1 MDFGVKYLQVFE
13 ESTCQGGLG
22 FAIVTFFRSNSA
34 RVYPKT
40 PGGEKRNE
48 VQVLTIWFNLG
59 NVKKVVWQIGF
70 NDSPG
75 GLKRTVLKIL

>member
-1 MDFGVKYLQVFE
+1 MAKSLRKLKTSCY
-13 ESTCQGGLG
+13 SS
-22 FAIVTFFRSNSA
+22 FFRSNST

-48 VQVLTIWFNLG
+48 VQVLTIWSNLG
-59 NVKKVVWQIGF
+59 GVKKVVWRIGF

>member
-1 MDFGVKYLQVFE
+1 MKTPCYR
-13 ESTCQGGLG
+13 S
-22 FAIVTFFRSNSA
+22 FFRSNST

-40 PGGEKRNE
+40 PSGEKRNE

-70 NDSPG
+70 NDSLG